1 MKQKLILWVAII
13 AVLFAAALFYIYQE
27 YFTPNDRTRKVFE
40 FLRDPDTYQGDRV
53 EALSHCGNAPFLMPT
68 DGLIGFLWGDS
79 FRIGHRHQGID
90 IFAGKGVNVTS
101 VYSVYDGYLTR
112 LPDWKATVII
122 RIPQDPLQPDHQ
134 IWTYYT
140 HMADEAGNSFVDE
153 AFPPGTEELWIPAG
167 TLLGY
172 QGNYSG
178 TPGNPT
184 GVHLHFSI
192 VKDDGEGMF
201 LNELDIH
208 NTLDPSPYFG
218 LDLNGK
224 ENLDRVPICNTP

>member
-1 MKQKLILWVAII
+1 MKLKVILGVTLI
-13 AVLFAAALFYIYQE
+13 AVLFSGALYLVYRE

-40 FLRDPDTYQGDRV
+40 FLRDPQSHGDDRV
-53 EALSHCGNAPFLMPT
+53 EALSRCGDAPFLLPT
-68 DGLIGFLWGDS
+68 NGLVGFLWGDS
-79 FRIGHRHQGID
+79 FRIGHHHQGID
-90 IFAGKGVNVTS
+90 IFSGTAVNVTP
-101 VYSVYDGYLTR
+101 VYSVYEGYLTR

-122 RIPQDPLQPDHQ
+122 RIPQDPLQPNRQ

-140 HMADEAGNSFVDE
+140 HMADEAGNSFVDD
-153 AFPPGTEELWIPAG
+153 AFPPGTEEMWIEAG

-192 VKDDGEGMF
+192 VKDNGEGMF

-208 NTLDPSPYFG
+208 NTIDPSPYFG
-218 LDLNGK
+218 LELDGK
-224 ENLDRVPICNTP
+224 QNQETIPTCETP

>member
-27 YFTPNDRTRKVFE
+27 YFTPNDRSRKVFE
-40 FLRDPDTYQGDRV
+40 FLRDPDIYQGDRV

-90 IFAGKGVNVTS
+90 IFAGKGVNVTP

>member
-1 MKQKLILWVAII
+1 MKQKMILWVTVIGII
-13 AVLFAAALFYIYQE
+13 MTAAFFLIYRE
-27 YFTPNDRTRKVFE
+27 YFTPNNRTRKVFE
-40 FLRDPDTYQGDRV
+40 FLRNPDANQSDRV
-53 EALSHCGNAPFLMPT
+53 EALSRCGVSSFLMPT

-79 FRIGHRHQGID
+79 FRIGHHHQGID
-90 IFAGKGVNVTS
+90 IFAGTTINETP
-101 VYSVYDGYLTR
+101 VYSVYDGYLSR

-122 RIPQDPLQPDHQ
+122 RIPNDPLQPNRQ

-140 HMADEAGNSFVDE
+140 HMADEAGNSFVDK
-153 AFPPGTEELWIPAG
+153 AFPPGTEELWVPAG

-218 LDLNGK
+218 LELNGK
-224 ENLDRVPICNTP
+224 ENIDTIPTCNMP